1 MYDEFG
7 PKPMP
12 RIDVDAVPDL
22 SEKERAVV
30 RLIDA
35 TRGDDAGTLRR
46 SKPAIK
52 ANDPLTGLAAYVWR
66 MVAFSVS
73 PIRQHQ
79 CMPVTADFDLP
90 DAELPAGEHKFG
102 ARREL
107 AKQWDVVVDKVIH
120 CIPKSEWHG
129 VRTWGHALYGR

>member
-1 MYDEFG
+1 MNDYFG
-7 PKPMP
+7 RQMP
-12 RIDVDAVPDL
+12 IIDVAAIPDL
-22 SEKERAVV
+22 TDKERQVV
-30 RLIDA
+30 TLIVA
-35 TRGDDAGTLRR
+35 TRGDQKGRLRA
-46 SKPAIK
+46 SKPAVDK
-52 ANDPLTGLAAYVWR
+52 ANPITGLAAYVWR

-107 AKQWDVVVDKVIH
+107 AKQWDVVADKVIH

-129 VRTWGHALYGR
+129 VKTWGHALYGR